1 MTRSAL
7 SLRSALA
14 AIVPAIALLIFA
26 AGISAQEPAPAP
38 ATAPDP
44 DKPFAQQ
51 MADMMAAECKQD
63 NATKMPAS
71 IREDAGENASP
82 ALIAEMVAVGE
93 QGICGCFIEAI
104 RNEPDDRLRTNGID
118 HMEPVFKGCIAN
130 AMRPRME
137 KICTEAQRS
146 GTDGSAP
153 DCACLADA
161 VAKMDD
167 ATLGEGA
174 NDLFDLL
181 NSTRAI
187 PDTAA
192 ALGDAARSCVAKR

>member
-1 MTRSAL
+1 MYKLSQLLSAGL
-7 SLRSALA
+7 SVAL
-14 AIVPAIALLIFA
+14 ICFA
-26 AGISAQEPAPAP
+26 AGVSAQDSAPAPAP
-38 ATAPDP
+38 APDVE
-44 DKPFAQQ
+44 KPFAQQ
-51 MADMMAAECKQD
+51 MADMMAADCVQD

-104 RNEPDDRLRTNGID
+104 RGEPDDRLRSNGID

-153 DCACLADA
+153 DCACLAGA

-187 PDTAA
+187 PDTAG
-192 ALGDAARSCVAKR
+192 ALGEAARSCVAKR

>member
-1 MTRSAL
+1 MLRAARPIRAAL
-7 SLRSALA
+7 AVVMPAVLLMALA
-14 AIVPAIALLIFA
+14 AGV
-26 AGISAQEPAPAP
+26 SAQEPVPAP
-38 ATAPDP
+38 AVDN
-44 DKPFAQQ
+44 PFAQQ
-51 MADMMAAECKQD
+51 MADMMAAECVQE
-63 NATKMPAS
+63 NAAKMPAS

-93 QGICGCFIEAI
+93 QGICGCFIAEL
-104 RNEPDDRLRTNGID
+104 RKQSDERLRATGID
-118 HMEPVFKGCIAN
+118 HMEPVFKGCIAG
-130 AMRPRME
+130 AMRPRMA

-187 PDTAA
+187 PDTAG
-192 ALGDAARSCVAKR
+192 ALGDAARRCVAKP

>member
-1 MTRSAL
+1 MSCAARP
-7 SLRSALA
+7 LRSALA
-14 AIVPAIALLIFA
+14 IVMPAFLLMSLA
-26 AGISAQEPAPAP
+26 VASAQEPAPAP
-38 ATAPDP
+38 AT
-44 DKPFAQQ
+44 DKPFAHQ
-51 MADMMAAECKQD
+51 MADMMAADCVQD
-63 NATKMPAS
+63 NATKMPDS

-93 QGICGCFIEAI
+93 QGICGCFIAAI
-104 RNEPDDRLRTNGID
+104 RSEPDDRLRSNGID
-118 HMEPVFKGCIAN
+118 HMEPVFKGCIAG
-130 AMRPRME
+130 AMRPRIE

-187 PDTAA
+187 PDTAG
-192 ALGDAARSCVAKR
+192 ALGEAARSCVAKR